1 MIFLFQQG
9 NRKKQYMRDLANR
22 ALNIAQQLGAS
33 YADVRVME
41 RTTEGINVK
50 NGRVEGISSGISS
63 GFNVRVIV
71 DGAWGFAS
79 SATMDDAEADRIAR
93 QAMQIARASA
103 LVAGKPVVLSPLAP
117 QHGFYRTPMHKDPFT
132 VPLNQKVQLLLD
144 ADAAMRSVQ
153 GISLTNSNMEYAREH
168 KLFVNSEGSEVEQE
182 LYDVG
187 AAIDASAVDP
197 INSEI
202 QTRSYP
208 NSFGRQAG
216 TLGYEF
222 IEAMNL
228 VDHGARIGEEA
239 VKLLAAP
246 QCPSNVTT
254 IILDGPQVA
263 LQVHESCGHPIEL
276 DRVLG
281 MEAGFV
287 GKSFLTTDKLNGHY
301 RYGSDIVNL
310 TADATIPGG
319 LGTFGWDDEGVPAQR
334 TSIVTNGIFSGYLM
348 SRDTAPM
355 LGLTSNGCVR
365 ADSWNR
371 LPMIRMTNV
380 SLEPGT
386 WTLDDLIADTDDGIY
401 MSINKSWSID
411 DRRLNFQFGVE
422 LAYEIKHGKLGRML
436 KNATYTGITPQFW
449 GSCDAI
455 CNRDEW
461 VVWGTPNCGK
471 GEPVQTMRTGHGAAP
486 ARFRNVQVGVGRW

>member
-1 MIFLFQQG
+1 
-9 NRKKQYMRDLANR
+9 MRDIANR
-22 ALNIAQQLGAS
+22 ALNVAGQMGAS
-33 YADVRVME
+33 YVDVRVME
-41 RTTEGINVK
+41 RTTEGIDVK
-50 NGRVEGISSGISS
+50 NGRVEGVSSGSSS

-71 DGAWGFAS
+71 NGAWGFAS
-79 SATMDDAEADRIAR
+79 SARMDESEAGRVAR
-93 QAMQIARASA
+93 LAVQIARASA
-103 LVAGKPVVLSPLAP
+103 LVAGEPVRLSPLAP
-117 QHGFYRTPMHKDPFT
+117 QRGFYRTPMIIDSFT

-144 ADAAMRSVQ
+144 ADAAMRSVR
-153 GISLTNSNMEYAREH
+153 GVALTSGRMEYSREQ
-168 KLFVNSEGSEVEQE
+168 KLFVSSEGSEVEQE
-182 LYDVG
+182 LFDTG
-187 AAIDASAVDP
+187 AAIAASAVDP
-197 INSEI
+197 ESSEI

-208 NSFGRQAG
+208 NSFGQQAG
-216 TLGYEF
+216 TTGYEF

-228 VDHGARIGEEA
+228 VQHGARIGEEA
-239 VKLLAAP
+239 VQLLSAP
-246 QCPSNVTT
+246 QCPGGIRT

-301 RYGSDIVNL
+301 RYGSDVVNI

-334 TSIVTNGIFSGYLM
+334 TAIVSNGIFSGYLM
-348 SRDTAPM
+348 SRDTAAM
-355 LGLTSNGCVR
+355 LDLTSNGCVR
-365 ADSWNR
+365 ADGWNR

-386 WTLDDLIADTDDGIY
+386 WTLDDLIADTDDGIF
-401 MSINKSWSID
+401 MSIDKSWSID
-411 DRRLNFQFGVE
+411 NLRLNFQFGVE
-422 LAYEIKHGKLGRML
+422 MAREIKNGKLGQMY

-461 VVWGTPNCGK
+461 IVWGTPNCGK
-471 GEPVQTMRTGHGAAP
+471 GEPMQTMRTGHGAAP
-486 ARFRNVQVGVGRW
+486 ARFRNVQVGVGRWS

>member
-1 MIFLFQQG
+1 M
-9 NRKKQYMRDLANR
+9 
-22 ALNIAQQLGAS
+22 
-33 YADVRVME
+33 
-41 RTTEGINVK
+41 
-50 NGRVEGISSGISS
+50 SSS
-63 GFNVRVIV
+63 
-71 DGAWGFAS
+71 W
-79 SATMDDAEADRIAR
+79 DR
-93 QAMQIARASA
+93 
-103 LVAGKPVVLSPLAP
+103 
-117 QHGFYRTPMHKDPFT
+117 
-132 VPLNQKVQLLLD
+132 
-144 ADAAMRSVQ
+144 
-153 GISLTNSNMEYAREH
+153 
-168 KLFVNSEGSEVEQE
+168 
-182 LYDVG
+182 
-187 AAIDASAVDP
+187 
-197 INSEI
+197 
-202 QTRSYP
+202 
-208 NSFGRQAG
+208 
-216 TLGYEF
+216 
-222 IEAMNL
+222 
-228 VDHGARIGEEA
+228 
-239 VKLLAAP
+239 
-246 QCPSNVTT
+246 
-254 IILDGPQVA
+254 
-263 LQVHESCGHPIEL
+263 LQVTMKSLGIEPKKSLGQNFLISDQVIQKIISRGGEAKPDLLIEIGPGPGALTDLLRQIKAEFVVIEL

-386 WTLDDLIADTDDGIY
+386 WTLDELVADTDDGIY

-422 LAYEIKHGKLGRML
+422 LAFEIKHGKLGRML
-436 KNATYTGITPQFW
+436 KNATYTGITPKFW

-471 GEPVQTMRTGHGAAP
+471 GEPMQTMRTGHGAAP
-486 ARFRNVQVGVGRW
+486 ARFRDVQVGVGRW

>member
-1 MIFLFQQG
+1 
-9 NRKKQYMRDLANR
+9 MRDLANR

-33 YADVRVME
+33 YVDVRVVE
-41 RTTEGINVK
+41 RTTEGIDVK
-50 NGRVEGISSGISS
+50 NGRVEGVSSGTSS

-71 DGAWGFAS
+71 NGAWGFAS
-79 SATMDDAEADRIAR
+79 SARMDDTEAERVAK
-93 QAMQIARASA
+93 QAVQIAHASS
-103 LVAGKPVVLSPLAP
+103 LVAGEPVVLSPLVP
-117 QHGFYRTPMHKDPFT
+117 QRGFYRTPMQKDPFT
-132 VPLNQKVQLLLD
+132 IPLNQKVQLLLD
-144 ADAAMRSVQ
+144 ADAAMRSVK
-153 GISLTNSNMEYAREH
+153 GVSLTGASMEYSRER
-168 KLFVNSEGSEVEQE
+168 KLFLSSEGSEIEQE
-182 LYDVG
+182 LFDIG
-187 AAIDASAVDP
+187 AGIDASAVDSTS
-197 INSEI
+197 SEI

-216 TLGYEF
+216 TFGYEF
-222 IEAMNL
+222 IEAMDLAN
-228 VDHGARIGEEA
+228 HGARIGEEA
-239 VKLLAAP
+239 VKLLSAP
-246 QCPSNVTT
+246 QCPSGVRT

-287 GKSFLTTDKLNGHY
+287 GKSFLTPDKLNAHY
-301 RYGSDIVNL
+301 RYGSGLVNIS
-310 TADATIPGG
+310 ADATIPGA

-334 TSIVTNGIFSGYLM
+334 SSIVTNGIFTGYLM

-365 ADSWNR
+365 ADNWNR

-380 SLEPGT
+380 SLEPGS
-386 WTLDDLIADTDDGIY
+386 WTLDDLIADTDNGIF
-401 MSINKSWSID
+401 MSIDKSWSID

-422 LAYEIKHGKLGRML
+422 LAYEIKNGKLGQML

-449 GSCDAI
+449 GSCDAV
-455 CNRDEW
+455 CGPGEW

-471 GEPVQTMRTGHGAAP
+471 GEPMQTMRTGHGAAP

>member
-1 MIFLFQQG
+1 
-9 NRKKQYMRDLANR
+9 MRDLAIR
-22 ALNIAQQLGAS
+22 AINIARQLGAS
-33 YADVRVME
+33 YVDVRVME
-41 RTTEGINVK
+41 RTTEGIDVK
-50 NGRVEGISSGISS
+50 NGRVEGASSGTSS

-71 DGAWGFAS
+71 NGAWGFAS
-79 SATMDDAEADRIAR
+79 SARMDEAEVERVSELAV
-93 QAMQIARASA
+93 QIARAST
-103 LVAGKPVVLSPLAP
+103 LVAGDPVRLSPLDPQKGSYRAP
-117 QHGFYRTPMHKDPFT
+117 MQIDPFT

-144 ADAAMRSVQ
+144 ADAAMRSVS
-153 GISLTNSNMEYAREH
+153 GVTLTSAIMEYARER
-168 KLFVNSEGSEVEQE
+168 KLFMSSEGSEIEQE
-182 LYDVG
+182 LFDTG

-197 INSEI
+197 DSSEI

-216 TLGYEF
+216 TVGYEF
-222 IEAMNL
+222 IEAMHL
-228 VDHGARIGEEA
+228 VDHGARLGEEA
-239 VKLLAAP
+239 VQLLAAP
-246 QCPSNVTT
+246 QCPSGTFT
-254 IILDGPQVA
+254 IILDGPQTA
-263 LQVHESCGHPIEL
+263 LQIHESCGHPIEL

-287 GKSFLTTDKLNGHY
+287 GKSFLTLDKLNGKY
-301 RYGSDIVNL
+301 RYGSELVNIS
-310 TADATIPGG
+310 ADATIPGG

-334 TSIVTNGIFSGYLM
+334 TPIVSNGIFTGYLM

-355 LGLTSNGCVR
+355 LGLSSNGCVR

-380 SLEPGT
+380 SLEPGKGS
-386 WTLDDLIADTDDGIY
+386 LADLIAATDDGLY

-422 LAYEIKHGKLGRML
+422 MAREIKNGKLGRIF

-455 CNRDEW
+455 CGPEEW
-461 VVWGTPNCGK
+461 TVWGTPNCGK
-471 GEPVQTMRTGHGAAP
+471 GEPMQLMRTGHGAAP
-486 ARFRNVQVGVGRW
+486 ARFRNVQVGVGRWG

>member
-1 MIFLFQQG
+1 
-9 NRKKQYMRDLANR
+9 MRDLANR
-22 ALNIAQQLGAS
+22 ALNVAQQLGAS
-33 YADVRVME
+33 YVDVRVME

-50 NGRVEGISSGISS
+50 NGRVEGISSGTSS

-79 SATMDDAEADRIAR
+79 SADMDDAEAERVAR
-93 QAMQIARASA
+93 QAIQIARASA
-103 LVAGKPVVLSPLAP
+103 LVAGGPVILSPLAA
-117 QHGFYRTPMHKDPFT
+117 QHGFYRTPMQKDTFT
-132 VPLNQKVQLLLD
+132 IPMNQKVQLLLD

-153 GISLTNSNMEYAREH
+153 GVALTNSDMEYAREH
-168 KLFVNSEGSEVEQE
+168 KLFVSSEGSEVEQE

-187 AAIDASAVDP
+187 AAIGASAVDP
-197 INSEI
+197 TNSEI

-216 TLGYEF
+216 TSGYEF

-228 VDHGARIGEEA
+228 VEHGARIGEEA

-246 QCPSNVTT
+246 QCPSGVTT
-254 IILDGPQVA
+254 IILDGPQTA

-287 GKSFLTTDKLNGHY
+287 GKSFLTTDKLKGRY

-310 TADATIPGG
+310 NADATIPGG

-334 TSIVTNGIFSGYLM
+334 TPIVSGGIFSGYLM

-380 SLEPGT
+380 SLEPGE
-386 WTLDDLIADTDDGIY
+386 WTLNDLIADTDDGIY

-422 LAYEIKHGKLGRML
+422 LAYEIQHGKLGRML
-436 KNATYTGITPQFW
+436 KNATYTGITPEFW

-471 GEPVQTMRTGHGAAP
+471 GEPMQVMRTGHGAAP